1 VNAVTSL
8 SQQELL
14 ANRFELLSRLA
25 DDLAHEIKNPLHAMV
40 INLEVLRKRIGAG
53 ATDVALERA
62 AVIEHEIRRV
72 HQVVDHLLRLL
83 RPDTA
88 GFRDLDPSHVLGEL
102 MPLLE
107 LQARLARVDF
117 LFEPCEEAVT
127 IRARRDDLEFA
138 VLNLAE
144 PLLDALR
151 VTGGCLGVSLQ
162 STPDHVRIGISANSA
177 PDPPREPRAASEG
190 ILSTPDRLE
199 TARALAAELVR
210 ESGGR
215 VERDDRGV
223 ASHGEFLVVLPRQ
236 SAA

>member
-1 VNAVTSL
+1 MSAVTSL
-8 SQQELL
+8 SQQELF

-25 DDLAHEIKNPLHAMV
+25 DDLAHEIKNPFHAMI
-40 INLEVLRKRIGAG
+40 INLEVLRKRVGAG

-62 AVIEHEIRRV
+62 AVIEHEIQRV

-83 RPDTA
+83 RPDPE
-88 GFRDLDPSHVLGEL
+88 GLRDLDPGHVLSEL
-102 MPLLE
+102 VPLIE
-107 LQARLARVDF
+107 LRARLARVDF
-117 LFEPCEEAVT
+117 LFEPCDEAVT
-127 IRARRDDLEFA
+127 VRARRDDLEFA

-151 VTGGCLGVSLQ
+151 ATGGCLGLSMQ
-162 STPDHVRIGISANSA
+162 CSRDRVRIGISASPA
-177 PDPPREPRAASEG
+177 PGNHDGPRGTAEG
-190 ILSTPDRLE
+190 ILSTPDRFE